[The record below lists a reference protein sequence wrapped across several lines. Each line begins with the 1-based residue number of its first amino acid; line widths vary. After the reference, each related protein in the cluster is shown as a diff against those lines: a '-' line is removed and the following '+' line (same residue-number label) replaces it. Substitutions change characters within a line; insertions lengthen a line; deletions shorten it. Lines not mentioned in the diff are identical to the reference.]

1 MKRGY
6 GISFVQFRL
15 LTNFAPSLARR
26 VSFAS
31 GCGDASALYGER
43 LRSFV
48 WCGME
53 ACLGKIPLILALL
66 YIIMKKRGRY
76 RITGSLL
83 LSDWVKSKWVRG
95 NIRARQ
101 GKKQYS
107 IPKSYDSRYTN
118 SPSQQALPQKRS
130 PDLHKLYSV
139 PFFTRVLR
147 SFFKSDR
154 SPSSPPRS
162 PASPRSFT

>member
-1 MKRGY
+1 MDETD
-6 GISFVQFRL
+6 FVCASPFAQQFDR
-15 LTNFAPSLARR
+15 SLP
-26 VSFAS
+26 
-31 GCGDASALYGER
+31 ER
-43 LRSFV
+43 LRAFV
-48 WCGME
+48 WRVVGGLFWGNS
-53 ACLGKIPLILALL
+53 AYFGSLV
-66 YIIMKKRGRY
+66 YTIMKKRGRY

-154 SPSSPPRS
+154 FPSSPPRS

>member
-1 MKRGY
+1 MDETDFVCASPGAQQYCSVRV
-6 GISFVQFRL
+6 IRRSFWGG
-15 LTNFAPSLARR
+15 
-26 VSFAS
+26 S
-31 GCGDASALYGER
+31 GDGSAVYLEIV
-43 LRSFV
+43 LDFV

-53 ACLGKIPLILALL
+53 ACLGEIPLILALL
-66 YIIMKKRGRY
+66 YTIMKKRGRY

-130 PDLHKLYSV
+130 PDLHRLNPVLFHKSFWRLSV
-139 PFFTRVLR
+139 LFLR
-147 SFFKSDR
+147 KDLFSKRF
-154 SPSSPPRS
+154 
-162 PASPRSFT
+162 